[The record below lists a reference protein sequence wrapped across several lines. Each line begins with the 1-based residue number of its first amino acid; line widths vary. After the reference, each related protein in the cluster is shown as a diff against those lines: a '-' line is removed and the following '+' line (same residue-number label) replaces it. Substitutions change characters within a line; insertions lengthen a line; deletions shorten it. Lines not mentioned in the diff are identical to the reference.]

1 MKLKKSIIKM
11 FKIIYKKEIKIKK
24 INLQIKKLIS
34 LIIYIKNSQIFI
46 FIMTKIFKEIISIIK
61 IKKRMN
67 RFNRNICIDRLIT
80 I

>member
-1 MKLKKSIIKM
+1 MKLKKLIIKM

-46 FIMTKIFKEIISIIK
+46 FIMTKIFKEIISIIN

>member
-1 MKLKKSIIKM
+1 M

-24 INLQIKKLIS
+24 NKFTIKLIS

-67 RFNRNICIDRLIT
+67 RFNRNICIDRFIT

>member
-1 MKLKKSIIKM
+1 MKLKKLIIEM

-46 FIMTKIFKEIISIIK
+46 FIMTKIFK
-61 IKKRMN
+61 
-67 RFNRNICIDRLIT
+67 
-80 I
+80 

>member
-1 MKLKKSIIKM
+1 M

-24 INLQIKKLIS
+24 NKFTIKKLIS

-67 RFNRNICIDRLIT
+67 RFNRNICIDRFIT

>member
-1 MKLKKSIIKM
+1 MKLKKLIIEM

-46 FIMTKIFKEIISIIK
+46 FIMTKIFKEIISIIN